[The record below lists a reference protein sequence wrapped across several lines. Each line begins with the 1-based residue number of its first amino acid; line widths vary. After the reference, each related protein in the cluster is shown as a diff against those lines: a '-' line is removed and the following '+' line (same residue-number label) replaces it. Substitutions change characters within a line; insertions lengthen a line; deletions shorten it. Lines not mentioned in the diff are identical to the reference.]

1 MVMVL
6 MKILSSYWTKTESRS
21 DVRFIVLR
29 QSKLFLTPAG
39 CVDVNEC
46 ALDDT
51 CGNNAIVEILL
62 VHFHVLARLDTKV
75 MESIK

>member
-1 MVMVL
+1 M
-6 MKILSSYWTKTESRS
+6 
-21 DVRFIVLR
+21 
-29 QSKLFLTPAG
+29 
-39 CVDVNEC
+39 DVNEC